1 MIKLIATCS
10 IVILCAMGVNSYLEI
25 QSTDKV
31 TAAIKEQDSVNQTI
45 TNNYDYSE
53 TNNYYENNDNDEKVK
68 ELEDKVNKLEET
80 KEKEENEQVLV
91 TVDKNN
97 VVRYE
102 QQSTSQEPWRG
113 PKSYK
118 CNYMAGYPAICGYCG
133 ERGEIHFNII
143 EWMDDN
149 MTYHLTHLG
158 CADAY
163 CNKNNV
169 QPRMD
174 QAYKIRK

>member
-1 MIKLIATCS
+1 MKFSGLIATCS

-31 TAAIKEQDSVNQTI
+31 TAAIEKKDSVSQTI
-45 TNNYDYSE
+45 NNNYDYSQ
-53 TNNYYENNDNDEKVK
+53 TNNYYESNDNDEKIE
-68 ELEDKVNKLEET
+68 ELEDKINELEES
-80 KEKEENEQVLV
+80 KEDDQQVLV
-91 TVDKNN
+91 TVDEHN

-102 QQSTSQEPWRG
+102 QPSTSQEPWRG

-118 CNYMAGYPAICGYCG
+118 CNMAAGYPAICGYCG
-133 ERGEIHFNII
+133 ERGEIHYNII

>member
-1 MIKLIATCS
+1 MKFSGLIATCS
-10 IVILCAMGVNSYLEI
+10 IVILCAMSVNSCLEI
-25 QSTDKV
+25 QSTDKI
-31 TAAIKEQDSVNQTI
+31 TAAIEEKDSVSQTI
-45 TNNYDYSE
+45 TNNYNE
-53 TNNYYENNDNDEKVK
+53 TNNYYGSNIDEERIN
-68 ELEDKVNKLEET
+68 ELEDKVDELET
-80 KEKEENEQVLV
+80 KDEEENQQVLIE
-91 TVDKNN
+91 VDEHNIVKPI
-97 VVRYE
+97 
-102 QQSTSQEPWRG
+102 QQQTTQDPWRG